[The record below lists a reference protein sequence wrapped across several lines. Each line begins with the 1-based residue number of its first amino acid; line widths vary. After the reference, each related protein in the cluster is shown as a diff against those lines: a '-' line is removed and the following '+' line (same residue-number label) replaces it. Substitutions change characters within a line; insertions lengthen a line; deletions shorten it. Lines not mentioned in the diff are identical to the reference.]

1 MKIVFLGP
9 PGAGKGT
16 QAKLLAERY
25 QIPHISTGDILRE
38 VSRNGS
44 SIGQKVRA
52 FMQEGK
58 LVPDEIVTT
67 LVAERMK
74 AKDAQ
79 KGFILDGFPRN
90 KTQAESLDMLL
101 TKAGLLIDLVVYFD
115 TQEKTIVSR
124 LAGRRVCK
132 NFGANFHVVNIP
144 PRTEGLCDLC
154 GGVLFQREDDQEE
167 TVRKRLRVYQ
177 EETADLVGYYQNAN
191 KLRVVLGD
199 LELKEGQEALVSLFK
214 EERLIRD

>member
-44 SIGQKVRA
+44 PIGQRVRA

-90 KTQAESLDMLL
+90 RTQAESLDSLL
-101 TKAGLLIDLVVYFD
+101 TKAGLFIDLVVYFD
-115 TQEKTIVSR
+115 TQEKKVVSR
-124 LAGRRVCK
+124 LAGRLVCK
-132 NFGANFHVVNIP
+132 NCGANYHVVNIS
-144 PRTEGLCDLC
+144 PRKEGLCDLC

-191 KLRVVLGD
+191 KLRVVSGD

-214 EERLIRD
+214 KERLIRD